1 MWDILEKAYK
11 IISSPATLFCAAIII
26 MVIYTLRTETN
37 FLNIKKV
44 FSDYHKIFKNAK
56 KHLLIF
62 WGVPILPALAL
73 VQIAPIDTNVSE
85 NLLVFLSILIAA
97 FFSMLSILVTQQGH
111 ANVSNQ
117 FKTVLKESASI
128 ALVEI
133 TLCILALI
141 ITLSTLIIGTNI
153 HDWIKTIL
161 SFTDYYVIF
170 VMLLNILILIKRTKA
185 LIDNTK

>member
-44 FSDYHKIFKNAK
+44 FSDYHKIFKNAR

-62 WGVPILPALAL
+62 WGVPVLPALAL
-73 VQIAPIDTNVSE
+73 IQIAPLDANISE
-85 NLLVFLSILIAA
+85 TLLVFLSILIAA

-111 ANVSNQ
+111 ANTSNQ
-117 FKTVLKESASI
+117 FKSVLKESASI

-133 TLCILALI
+133 ILCILALI
-141 ITLSTLIIGTNI
+141 ITLSSLIIGTNF
-153 HDWIKTIL
+153 HHWIKIVL
-161 SFTDYYVIF
+161 SFFDYYVIF